1 MNALARWA
9 VCQGWAAAATD
20 PGFIPESPKLMTL
33 SLSLLD
39 GFLYLVVLR

>member
-9 VCQGWAAAATD
+9 VCQGWTAAATD

-33 SLSLLD
+33 SLSLVD
-39 GFLYLVVLR
+39 VSHYLVVLR